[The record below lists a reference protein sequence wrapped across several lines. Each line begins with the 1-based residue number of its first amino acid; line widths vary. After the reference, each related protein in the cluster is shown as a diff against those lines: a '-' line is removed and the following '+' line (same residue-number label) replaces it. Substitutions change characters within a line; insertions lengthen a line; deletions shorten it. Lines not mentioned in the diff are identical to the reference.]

1 MMSAPHVPQWNVPN
15 IMREMPAPSNVV
27 PQEVSRPPE
36 VGSWLPVNT
45 QPPLE
50 APTVTWKSV
59 PPRENPPLPIIP
71 LPEKTVNEIL
81 KEVKEVEKR
90 GEIPIAVGPGGVV
103 EIPKSIITETKLSTE
118 HEKLSLKPTPQEEKQ
133 LNEALEN
140 FTRNYYKV
148 SPHITPPEHL
158 RFRPPI
164 ILPLMGGTLAPAPGV
179 PAVSLGSN
187 QQGTPINLP

>member
-1 MMSAPHVPQWNVPN
+1 MSTPHVPQWYAPN
-15 IMREMPAPSNVV
+15 IMREMPTPSNAV
-27 PQEVSRPPE
+27 PQEISRPPE

-45 QPPLE
+45 QSPLE

-71 LPEKTVNEIL
+71 LPEKAVNEIL

-90 GEIPIAVGPGGVV
+90 GEIPIAVGSSG
-103 EIPKSIITETKLSTE
+103 IIAISKPTSTEVKPTTE
-118 HEKLSLKPTPQEEKQ
+118 HEKLNLKPTPQEEKQ

-148 SPHITPPEHL
+148 APHITPPEHL
-158 RFRPPI
+158 RFRSPI
-164 ILPLMGGTLAPAPGV
+164 ILPLIGGALTPAPGAPV
-179 PAVSLGSN
+179 IPLGSN